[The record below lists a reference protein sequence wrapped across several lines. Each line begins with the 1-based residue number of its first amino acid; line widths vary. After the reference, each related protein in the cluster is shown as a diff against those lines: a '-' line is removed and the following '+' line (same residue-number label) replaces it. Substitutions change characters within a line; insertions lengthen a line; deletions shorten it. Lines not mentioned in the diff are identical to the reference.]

1 MLKIRLARG
10 GRKKSPY
17 YRILVTEVTS
27 PRDSNFIEKVG
38 TYNPLLAKDSDNR
51 VTIKKDRIE
60 YWLSVGAQPSEKVA
74 KFLIALAVKGSE
86 KYAPKF
92 QPKAKGS
99 NLKKKAL
106 EKLAKQKE
114 LEEKAKEE
122 AKLKAQEEADKKAQ
136 EEADKKAQ
144 EQEASKQDAAQENA
158 QPNAEAQEVKDQQ
171 IDNKETGA
179 NETDIKSESQDQ
191 ENKQDVESKDSSES

>member
-17 YRILVTEVTS
+17 YRMLVTEVTS

-38 TYNPLLAKDSDNR
+38 TYNPLLSKDNENR

-74 KFLIALAVKGSE
+74 KFLIALGVKGAE
-86 KYAPKF
+86 KYAPKY
-92 QPKAKGS
+92 QSKAKGS

-106 EKLAKQKE
+106 EKLEKQKE

-136 EEADKKAQ
+136 EQAD
-144 EQEASKQDAAQENA
+144 SKEDAANIEENA
-158 QPNAEAQEVKDQQ
+158 PQSEAQESKDQES
-171 IDNKETGA
+171 DNKEVDA
-179 NETDIKSESQDQ
+179 KP
-191 ENKQDVESKDSSES
+191 ESKDQDT

>member
-17 YRILVTEVTS
+17 YRMLVTEVTS

-38 TYNPLLAKDSDNR
+38 TYNPLLTKDNENR

-74 KFLIALAVKGSE
+74 KFLIALGVKGAE
-86 KYAPKF
+86 KYAPKY

-106 EKLAKQKE
+106 EKLEKQKE
-114 LEEKAKEE
+114 LEKKAKEE

-136 EEADKKAQ
+136 EKAAPK
-144 EQEASKQDAAQENA
+144 EDAANIEKDTAQAEV
-158 QPNAEAQEVKDQQ
+158 QPNIDPQESKDQDT
-171 IDNKETGA
+171 DNKEA
-179 NETDIKSESQDQ
+179 DAKSESQDQ
-191 ENKQDVESKDSSES
+191 NKDSDAS

>member
-38 TYNPLLAKDSDNR
+38 TYNPLLAKDNENR

-136 EEADKKAQ
+136 E
-144 EQEASKQDAAQENA
+144 QEASKQDAAQ
-158 QPNAEAQEVKDQQ
+158 PNTEAQEVKDQQ

>member
-136 EEADKKAQ
+136 E
-144 EQEASKQDAAQENA
+144 QEASKQDAAQ
-158 QPNAEAQEVKDQQ
+158 PNTEAQEVKDQQ

>member
-17 YRILVTEVTS
+17 YRILVTDVTS

-38 TYNPLLAKDSDNR
+38 IYNPLLAKDNENR
-51 VTIKKDRIE
+51 VSIKKDRIE

-74 KFLIALAVKGSE
+74 KFLIALGVKGAE

-106 EKLAKQKE
+106 EKLKKQKE

-122 AKLKAQEEADKKAQ
+122 AKLKAQEEAEKKAQ
-136 EEADKKAQ
+136 EEAA
-144 EQEASKQDAAQENA
+144 KQDTTQENA
-158 QPNAEAQEVKDQQ
+158 QPNAESQEVKDQQ
-171 IDNKETGA
+171 IDNKETDTK
-179 NETDIKSESQDQ
+179 ETDAKEANIKSESQDQ
-191 ENKQDVESKDSSES
+191 ENKKDLESKDSSES